1 MSKPKSDKTRKAVKP
16 ATTPERLNAIG
27 IEAICDYIAKGDSL
41 NSWAKLNELPIQTI
55 TDWIDAD
62 TSRAG
67 KYAKAR
73 DKRSESVFE
82 ALDDICMDALAESRG
97 LNSGPIVAAYR
108 LKVDTIKWKLARMTP
123 KKYGEKIE
131 IAGDPDAPL
140 ITRIERV
147 IIG

>member
-1 MSKPKSDKTRKAVKP
+1 MSKLTKTGKTVKTVP
-16 ATTPERLNAIG
+16 TDRLNKVG
-27 IEAICDYIAKGDSL
+27 IEAICEYVANGDSL
-41 NSWAKLNELPIQTI
+41 NSWAKLNDFTLQTVQN
-55 TDWIDAD
+55 WIDGD
-62 TSRAG
+62 EKRSG

-73 DKRSESVFE
+73 DKRSEAVFE
-82 ALDDICMDALAESRG
+82 ALDGICMEALAESRG

-108 LKVDTIKWKLARMTP
+108 LKIDTIKWKLARMAP